1 MQEYQSRDEMKK
13 YSVAFSISYEIEI
26 EESDESW
33 LNRNNAIEKA
43 GEEFKK
49 DNPTIND
56 FDVEVFEY

>member
-1 MQEYQSRDEMKK
+1 MKK